1 MLHNELYLKNL
12 KKLYPKRTSNV
23 ELKNSKI
30 VHLNA
35 IENAND
41 ALERGYENIREYKN
55 EVKNVESDI
64 KAFSA
69 LLEELKG
76 YDFIINA
83 GIDEIGEMYGLSE
96 RRMDELESGADELG
110 LSVNDISVYKELMT
124 LRNDLE
130 EFSSELE
137 TYYEDIQEYL

>member
-1 MLHNELYLKNL
+1 MPQNKTYLSALDKSKLDKL
-12 KKLYPKRTSNV
+12 KRVKLAETK
-23 ELKNSKI
+23 KI
-30 VHLNA
+30 QLNA

-64 KAFSA
+64 KAFSS

-76 YDFIINA
+76 YDFIINS
-83 GIDEIGEMYGLSE
+83 GIDEIGEMYGLAE
-96 RRMDELESGADELG
+96 RRMNELKSGADELG
-110 LSVNDISVYKELMT
+110 LSVNDIPVYKELMT

>member
-1 MLHNELYLKNL
+1 MLYNELYLKNL
-12 KKLYPKRTSNV
+12 KKLKPKRTSNV

>member
-1 MLHNELYLKNL
+1 MLYNELYLKNL
-12 KKLYPKRTSNV
+12 KKLKPKRTSNV

-64 KAFSA
+64 KAFLA

-110 LSVNDISVYKELMT
+110 LSVNDIPVYKELMT
-124 LRNDLE
+124 LRDELE
-130 EFSSELE
+130 TFSSELE
-137 TYYEDIQEYL
+137 TYYENIQEYL